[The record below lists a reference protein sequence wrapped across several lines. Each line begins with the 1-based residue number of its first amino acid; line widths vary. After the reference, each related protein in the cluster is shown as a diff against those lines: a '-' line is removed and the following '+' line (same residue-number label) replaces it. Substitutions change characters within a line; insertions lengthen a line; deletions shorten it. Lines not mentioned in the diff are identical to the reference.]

1 MADPA
6 TITLAVKV
14 AAQAATD
21 KRVWKVIGVI
31 IAALLTPIILFILVV
46 LSTLSAG
53 ADHNNAAVKL
63 CFNGGAIPKTVPA
76 EYANYIKDMRYSF
89 SELDKEISEISS
101 QAEDGSLDS
110 TRAKA
115 VFYSL
120 FFGSENLKLDSTQYR
135 AFADCFVNYE
145 KRTRT
150 VKNGNGSKSEEEYTA
165 AVPLKSMPEIYKRLQ
180 KVLDRQITSEEQ
192 ANASEIYTR
201 ALYGKGAP
209 NEGDSFDLWEDWS
222 PEKLEDI
229 KGQLP
234 EGTLGAE
241 IVQFALTRLGDPYSQ
256 ELRGTG
262 SYTDC
267 SYLTMWCYK
276 KVGIN
281 IPGTAAEQAKFCA
294 EKGLTVSKNDLQ
306 PGDLIFWSYRPNG
319 RFMDITHVGI
329 YAGDG
334 KVVDAS
340 SSKGQVVYR
349 DLYNSEKQVM
359 YGRPD
364 ILGQK
369 QIKQE
374 VVKDE

>member
-6 TITLAVKV
+6 TIALAVKV

-21 KRVWKVIGVI
+21 KRTCKVIGII
-31 IAALLTPIILFILVV
+31 IAALLTPVILFVLVV
-46 LSTLSAG
+46 LNTLSAG

-63 CFNGGAIPKTVPA
+63 CFNGEAIPETVPA
-76 EYANYIKDMRYSF
+76 EYANYIKDMRRSF
-89 SELDKEISEISS
+89 LGLDKEILQISS
-101 QAEDGSLDS
+101 QIEDGSLDS
-110 TRAKA
+110 TRVKA

-120 FFGSENLKLDSTQYR
+120 FFGLKNPKLNSSQYK
-135 AFADCFVNYE
+135 AYTDCFVNYE

-150 VKNGNGSKSEEEYTA
+150 VEDGNDSKSKEEYTV

-180 KVLDRQITSEEQ
+180 KVLGRQITREEQ
-192 ANASEIYTR
+192 ANASEIYSR
-201 ALYGKGAP
+201 ALYGKGTL
-209 NEGDSFDLWEDWS
+209 NEGDSFDWWEDWS
-222 PEKLEDI
+222 PGKMEDT
-229 KGQLP
+229 KDSLP
-234 EGTLGAE
+234 ESTLGAE
-241 IVQFALTRLGDPYSQ
+241 IVQLALTRLGDPYSQ

-262 SYTDC
+262 RYTDC

-319 RFMDITHVGI
+319 RFMHITHVGI
-329 YAGDG
+329 YAGND

-340 SSKGQVVYR
+340 SKKGQVVYR
-349 DLYNSEKQVM
+349 DLYNAEKQVM
-359 YGRPD
+359 YGRPH
-364 ILGQK
+364 ILGRK
-369 QIKQE
+369 NK
-374 VVKDE
+374 